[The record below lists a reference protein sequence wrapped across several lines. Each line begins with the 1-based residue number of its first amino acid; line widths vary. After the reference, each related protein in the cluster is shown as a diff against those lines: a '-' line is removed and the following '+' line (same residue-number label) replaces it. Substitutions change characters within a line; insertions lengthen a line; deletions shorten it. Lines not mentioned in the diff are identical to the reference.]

1 MMTGPEPK
9 IRIGNSVPIV
19 VSIDAAHSM
28 IALPVR
34 GGHAVS
40 GTEGAPRDLRIFEE
54 WGYAE
59 RAWYLEKRQGFTG
72 VIRAL
77 LWPTEGVVEVGIH
90 ESIWAER
97 AQKPPVEAFG
107 FQISEAGYWGLRSY
121 LRATIASE
129 EPVGIVGKSRFCVA
143 RSSYHLFHHCH
154 HYTAKGLR
162 EAGLP
167 ISMRGT
173 LTRNSFAKQLRRIIH
188 TPLLNY
194 LPGSEPSRK
203 GLDDESHSKSVQHIL
218 GTEYAPESAPRQL
231 GTDVDTWIKES

>member
-1 MMTGPEPK
+1 MIARPDPE
-9 IRIGNSVPIV
+9 IRTRNSIQIV
-19 VSIDAAHSM
+19 VSLDAAHSM
-28 IALPVR
+28 IALPVEAPVFPIR
-34 GGHAVS
+34 GDHAVTGTDGAS
-40 GTEGAPRDLRIFEE
+40 GEPRVYEE

-72 VIRAL
+72 VVRAL

-97 AQKPPVEAFG
+97 TQKLPVEAFR
-107 FQISEAGYWGLRSY
+107 FQISESGYRSLQSY

-129 EPVGIVGKSRFCVA
+129 EPVSIVGNSRFCIA

-167 ISMRGT
+167 ISMRGA
-173 LTRNSFAKQLRRIIH
+173 LTRNGFAKQLRRIM
-188 TPLLNY
+188 P
-194 LPGSEPSRK
+194 
-203 GLDDESHSKSVQHIL
+203 HS
-218 GTEYAPESAPRQL
+218 
-231 GTDVDTWIKES
+231 